1 MFGLELGMLRSDEE
15 VLYNGCRR
23 VSFASGLLYKYRIT
37 DCFPHVTHILSLD
50 RTKVSGTGTA
60 GILRF

>member
-1 MFGLELGMLRSDEE
+1 MVVEECPLPVVCFISIELLTVFHMSL
-15 VLYNGCRR
+15 
-23 VSFASGLLYKYRIT
+23 
-37 DCFPHVTHILSLD
+37 HILSLD